1 MAEGKITEDEGES
14 ENSSKQKLNKVCD
27 LCESAVRSGHK
38 CCLCV
43 NSYIHYKCVDAL
55 IKSNKLS
62 EKKLWKCK
70 ACTPIPLPDSD
81 SDESTIMSEKSQI
94 TSLRHEI
101 TLLNKIIQELQN
113 VNMLQ
118 KQRIEHLEALT
129 NRTNASN
136 NTQQMPGSYSGAL
149 KRNSDSGLQLNKPV
163 VIRPLGKGLTN
174 LTFQIIAKK
183 KGLDWINIKRLGELQ
198 SALNVDLATL
208 ITIVKEILHEGPY
221 SKDEVL
227 KELGVSAE
235 ELSKTSL
242 TTNTTHVQEFKLRD
256 RALHVFTESLRVEK
270 FIEECKNAPASGDTS
285 LQVLGRL
292 MNESHDSLRDLYE
305 CSHPRLDRLVALS
318 RELTFGARLTGAGWG
333 GCAVALVPQ
342 ANLDKYIST
351 LKEKFYGGSLA
362 EDLSKLVFSTS
373 PNSGACIYTPN

>member
-1 MAEGKITEDEGES
+1 MRGLCFTGCAKAIDFSPLRCRDVVLPPGAVFVVAHS
-14 ENSSKQKLNKVCD
+14 LAKLNKAATADYNCRVVECR
-27 LCESAVRSGHK
+27 LAAQVS
-38 CCLCV
+38 
-43 NSYIHYKCVDAL
+43 
-55 IKSNKLS
+55 
-62 EKKLWKCK
+62 
-70 ACTPIPLPDSD
+70 
-81 SDESTIMSEKSQI
+81 
-94 TSLRHEI
+94 
-101 TLLNKIIQELQN
+101 
-113 VNMLQ
+113 
-118 KQRIEHLEALT
+118 
-129 NRTNASN
+129 
-136 NTQQMPGSYSGAL
+136 
-149 KRNSDSGLQLNKPV
+149 LQLNKPV

-242 TTNTTHVQEFKLRD
+242 TTNTTHIQEFKLRD
-256 RALHVFTESLRVEK
+256 RALHVFTANANFNSRRNVHFFVVAESLRVEK